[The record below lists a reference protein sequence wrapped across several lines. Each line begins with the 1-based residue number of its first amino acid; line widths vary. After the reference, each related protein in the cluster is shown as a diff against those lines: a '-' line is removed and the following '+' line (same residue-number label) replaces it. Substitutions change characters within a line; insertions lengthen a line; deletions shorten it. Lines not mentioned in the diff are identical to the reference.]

1 MLAGMK
7 NGVNA
12 SWGAIRIGI
21 YHRHIRRWLEHFP
34 LHQIHFVDGER
45 LITNPALEIRAV
57 ERFLT
62 LKPGEKSE
70 YCNICIHINIDEK
83 LPDKNMKKTLF

>member
-1 MLAGMK
+1 MK

-21 YHRHIRRWLEHFP
+21 YHRHIRRWLQHFP

-45 LITNPALEIRAV
+45 LITNPAAEIYAV

-62 LKPGEKSE
+62 VKPGK
-70 YCNICIHINIDEK
+70 Y
-83 LPDKNMKKTLF
+83 L